1 MGDDKFFE
9 GMRNYANDPKLKY
22 GFALTSDFKEHME
35 TASGMD
41 LTSFFDDWFTGQ
53 GYPIYTVNYKQSPDN
68 NTTVTIYQAQS
79 HKSVSFF
86 EMPVPV
92 QFFGAGKDTILVFN
106 HTYSGEEFTV
116 NPGFAIDS
124 MKFDPDL
131 QLISAKNTIAAVG
144 IDDLPAGKEL
154 KLMPNPAG
162 DYLYVQHNLGRINS
176 IEILNMDGKQESISI
191 KKDEKTDIEINIR
204 ELNSGIHLLRMC
216 YKDGI
221 VIRKFIK
228 D

>member
-1 MGDDKFFE
+1 
-9 GMRNYANDPKLKY
+9 
-22 GFALTSDFKEHME
+22 
-35 TASGMD
+35 
-41 LTSFFDDWFTGQ
+41 
-53 GYPIYTVNYKQSPDN
+53 
-68 NTTVTIYQAQS
+68 
-79 HKSVSFF
+79 
-86 EMPVPV
+86 MPVPV